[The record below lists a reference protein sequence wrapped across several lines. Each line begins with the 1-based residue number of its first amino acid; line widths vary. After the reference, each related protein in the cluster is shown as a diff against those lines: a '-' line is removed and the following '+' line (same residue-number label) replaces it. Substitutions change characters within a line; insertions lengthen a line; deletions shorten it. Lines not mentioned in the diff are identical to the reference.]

1 MTRTRPGSAAREP
14 QQDRG
19 WATRARL
26 LESAIS
32 CLAELGWSGA
42 TVAVIAER
50 AGVSRG
56 ATQHYFPAREDL
68 LTAALE
74 YMAEVRRS
82 EILREA
88 ARLPAGGP
96 RRTAD
101 VVALLV
107 RFYTGPLFRAALQ
120 IWAAASASESLRE
133 LVLPLE
139 ARLGREAHRAAVEL
153 LGADESV
160 PGVHEAVQAT
170 LDLARGLGL
179 ADTLA
184 DDSHRRDRIIRQ
196 WASMLDAALTGRTQ
210 AGRTQAGRGAQAGR
224 TRDGARSPVS
234 WPTPREAGPPGWVGR
249 GA

>member
-1 MTRTRPGSAAREP
+1 MGTRPPESAALRLPGSTGREP

-19 WATRARL
+19 RATRSRL
-26 LESAIS
+26 LESAVS

-42 TVAVIAER
+42 TVSVVAAR

-56 ATQHYFPAREDL
+56 ATQHYFPTREDL

-74 YMAEVRRS
+74 HMAEVRLA

-88 ARLPAGGP
+88 ARLPALGEH
-96 RRTAD
+96 RTRD
-101 VVALLV
+101 VVGLLV
-107 RFYTGPLFRAALQ
+107 RLYTGPLFRAALQ
-120 IWAAASASESLRE
+120 VWAAAVASEPLRD

-139 ARLGREAHRAAVEL
+139 ARLGREAHKAAIEL
-153 LGADESV
+153 LGADESR

-184 DDSHRRDRIIRQ
+184 DDSRRRDHVVAQ
-196 WASMLDAALTGRTQ
+196 WATMLDAAIR
-210 AGRTQAGRGAQAGR
+210 
-224 TRDGARSPVS
+224 P
-234 WPTPREAGPPGWVGR
+234 
-249 GA
+249 